1 MKGRRDEIA
10 DLGDDFDQMAQQL
23 QKLVAAQRRLLHDVS
38 HELRSPLARLQA
50 AIGLVRQ
57 SPEKLEAS
65 LERIEREVMRLDE
78 LVGEVLTL
86 ARLESGAAGAAAQ
99 AIDFAELVADV
110 AEDARFEAEAAN
122 RRLSLKS
129 LDEACVHGSAELLH
143 RAVENVVRNAVKY
156 TAEGSAVELELTA
169 QAGQARLLVA
179 DRGPGI
185 APEELERVFEPFYRT
200 SSDTAKGF
208 GLGLAIAQRAVASH
222 GGTIRATARE
232 GGGLRVA
239 IELPLFTPAA
249 APARSAP
256 RGSAG

>member
-23 QKLVAAQRRLLHDVS
+23 QKLVGAQRRLLHDVS

-65 LERIEREVMRLDE
+65 LDRIEREVARVDE

-86 ARLESGAAGAAAQ
+86 ARLESLASGASARTV
-99 AIDFAELVADV
+99 DFAELVADV
-110 AEDARFEAEAAN
+110 AEDARFEAEAAK
-122 RRLSLKS
+122 RRLSYAGS
-129 LDEACVHGSAELLH
+129 AVARVRGSAELLH

-156 TAEGSAVELELTA
+156 TAEGSCVEMELSADSGRAGAGKAVLV
-169 QAGQARLLVA
+169 VA

-185 APEELERVFEPFYRT
+185 PDEELERIFDPFYRVAN
-200 SSDTAKGF
+200 DTAKGF
-208 GLGLAIAQRAVASH
+208 GLGLAIAQRAIASH
-222 GGTIRATARE
+222 GGVIRARNRPD
-232 GGGLRVA
+232 GGLRLE
-239 IELPLFTPAA
+239 IELPLAA
-249 APARSAP
+249 
-256 RGSAG
+256 